1 MVPKVNNC
9 RTYIFIGLVLKK
21 RESWKKDVLEKKRYQ
36 SNLKNLNLNLILTLN
51 WMKY

>member
-21 RESWKKDVLEKKRYQ
+21 RESWKKDVLEKKDI
-36 SNLKNLNLNLILTLN
+36 NLILKT
-51 WMKY
+51 WI